1 MRVAKFDTRR
11 TAPMLPRSFRLLSKS
26 QETPD
31 TITLVFEDLEHDG
44 VEFAPGQFMM
54 IYVFGVGEVPIS
66 IAGNPHASNLL
77 VHTVRAVGAVTN
89 AICDLE
95 PGDVVGMR
103 GPFGTSWPLDAAGER
118 DLLIV
123 TGGIGLAPLRPAVI
137 EALNRRGELHSL
149 SLVYGARTPEDLL
162 YKDDLLGWE
171 SSRIIEVEVTVDRAT
186 SDWWGDV
193 GLVTRLL
200 PRISFNPPN
209 TTAFVCGP
217 EVMMRVVA
225 RDLRD
230 RGVPA
235 SSIYVSMERNMKCAV
250 GFCGHCQYGRD
261 LLCRSGPIGS
271 FQDLGDRMN
280 VVEL

>member
-1 MRVAKFDTRR
+1 MTLTRSDER
-11 TAPMLPRSFRLLSKS
+11 QAPPMLPRSFRLLTKS
-26 QETPD
+26 RETPD
-31 TITLVFEDLEHDG
+31 TWTLSFEDLEADG
-44 VEFAPGQFMM
+44 VPFTPGQFMM
-54 IYVFGVGEVPIS
+54 VYVFGVGEVPIS
-66 IAGNPHASNLL
+66 IAGNPHAPQLL
-77 VHTVRAVGAVTN
+77 VHTVRAVGSVTN
-89 AICDLE
+89 AICGLE

-103 GPFGTSWPLDAAGER
+103 GPYGTSWPLDAAHGR

-137 EALNRRGELHSL
+137 EALNHRGGLRSL
-149 SLVYGARTPEDLL
+149 ALVYGARTPEDLL

-171 SSRIIEVEVTVDRAT
+171 SSRGIEVEVTVDRAS

-200 PRISFNPPN
+200 PRISFNPLN
-209 TTAFVCGP
+209 TAAFVCGP

-235 SSIYVSMERNMKCAV
+235 QNIYLSMERNMKCAV

-261 LLCRSGPIGS
+261 LLCRTGPIGS
-271 FQDLGDRMN
+271 FQNLGDRMN
-280 VVEL
+280 VGEI

>member
-1 MRVAKFDTRR
+1 MTLTRIDNVE
-11 TAPMLPRSFRLLSKS
+11 ASPLLPRQFRLLSKS
-26 QETPD
+26 KETAD
-31 TITLVFEDLEHDG
+31 TVTLVFEDLEADG
-44 VEFAPGQFMM
+44 VTFSPGQFMM

-66 IAGNPHASNLL
+66 IAGNPHAPNLL
-77 VHTVRAVGAVTN
+77 VHTVRAVGAVTD

-103 GPFGTSWPLDAAGER
+103 GPYGTGWPLDTAQGR
-118 DLLIV
+118 DLLVV
-123 TGGIGLAPLRPAVI
+123 TGGIGLAPLRPAII
-137 EALNRRGELHSL
+137 EALNRRSELNSL
-149 SLVYGARTPEDLL
+149 ALVYGARTPDDLL

-171 SSRIIEVEVTVDRAT
+171 SSRDIEVEVTVDRAS

-200 PRISFNPPN
+200 PRLSFSPLN
-209 TTAFVCGP
+209 TAAFVCGP

-235 SSIYVSMERNMKCAV
+235 QNIFMSMERNMKCAV

-261 LLCRSGPIGS
+261 LLCRTGPIGS
-271 FQDLGDRMN
+271 FQKFADRLN
-280 VVEL
+280 VGEI

>member
-1 MRVAKFDTRR
+1 MTVTRAER
-11 TAPMLPRSFRLLSKS
+11 EPAPALLPRAFQLLSKTS
-26 QETPD
+26 ETAD
-31 TITLVFEDLEHDG
+31 TVTLVFEDLEAGG
-44 VEFAPGQFMM
+44 VSFSPGQFMM

-66 IAGNPHASNLL
+66 IAGNPHAPNLL
-77 VHTVRAVGAVTN
+77 VHTVRAVGAVTD
-89 AICDLE
+89 AICDLD
-95 PGDVVGMR
+95 PGEVVGMR
-103 GPFGTSWPLDAAGER
+103 GPYGTGWPIDAAHGR

-137 EALNRRGELHSL
+137 EALTRRDELHSL
-149 SLVYGARTPEDLL
+149 TLIYGARTPEDLL

-171 SSRIIEVEVTVDRAT
+171 SSRDIEVEVTVDRAS

-200 PRISFNPPN
+200 PRVSFSPRN
-209 TTAFVCGP
+209 TAAFVCGP

-235 SSIYVSMERNMKCAV
+235 QNIHLSMERNMKCAV

-261 LLCRSGPIGS
+261 LLCRTGPIGS
-271 FQDLGDRMN
+271 FQDFGERMKLA
-280 VVEL
+280 EI

>member
-1 MRVAKFDTRR
+1 MTLTQIDSDQAT
-11 TAPMLPRSFRLLSKS
+11 PLLPRQFRLLSKS
-26 QETPD
+26 NETAD
-31 TITLVFEDLEHDG
+31 TTTLVFEDLEAGG
-44 VEFAPGQFMM
+44 VQFVPGQFTM

-66 IAGNPHASNLL
+66 IAGNPHAPNLL

-89 AICDLE
+89 AICNLQ
-95 PGDVVGMR
+95 PGDVVGIR
-103 GPFGTSWPLDAAGER
+103 GPYGTGWPLEAARGR
-118 DLLIV
+118 DLLVV
-123 TGGIGLAPLRPAVI
+123 TGGIGLAPLRPAII
-137 EALNRRGELHSL
+137 EALSRSEELHTL
-149 SLVYGARTPEDLL
+149 SLVYGARTPDDLL

-171 SSRIIEVEVTVDRAT
+171 SSQDIEVEVTVDRAS

-200 PRISFNPPN
+200 PRMTFNPLN
-209 TTAFVCGP
+209 TAAFVCGP

-235 SSIYVSMERNMKCAV
+235 QNIYVSMERNMKCAV

-261 LLCRSGPIGS
+261 LLCRTGPIGS
-271 FQDLGDRMN
+271 FKDFGDRMG
-280 VVEL
+280 VGEI

>member
-1 MRVAKFDTRR
+1 MTVTRAER
-11 TAPMLPRSFRLLSKS
+11 GQAAPLLPRSFRLLSKS
-26 QETPD
+26 NETAD
-31 TITLVFEDLEHDG
+31 TVTLVFEDLEAEG
-44 VEFAPGQFMM
+44 VSFSPGQFMM
-54 IYVFGVGEVPIS
+54 VYVFGVGEVPIS
-66 IAGNPHASNLL
+66 IAGNPHVPNLL
-77 VHTVRAVGAVTN
+77 VHTVRSVGAVTD

-95 PGDVVGMR
+95 PGEVVGMR
-103 GPFGTSWPLDAAGER
+103 GPYGTGWPLDAAQGR

-137 EALNRRGELHSL
+137 EALTRRDALHSL
-149 SLVYGARTPEDLL
+149 ALIYGARTPEDLL

-171 SSRIIEVEVTVDRAT
+171 SSREIEVEVTVDRAS

-200 PRISFNPPN
+200 PRMSFNPLN
-209 TTAFVCGP
+209 TAAFVCGP

-235 SSIYVSMERNMKCAV
+235 QNIHVSMERNMKCAV

-271 FQDLGDRMN
+271 FQDFGDRMN
-280 VVEL
+280 VSEI